1 MQADAFLIDEYVS
14 QHTTDDDEV
23 LRELYRYVHLHKLNP
38 RMAAGP
44 VQGKLL
50 EFLCGM
56 LKPKKVLEIGTF
68 CGYSAI
74 CMAKAL
80 PEYGHLT
87 TIEADHECEDVIRNF
102 VEKAGLTSK
111 ITLLMGDAKQIIPT
125 LNGDFDLVFID
136 ADKISYPY
144 YYEQVLPKVKSG
156 GFILADNVLWDGKVL
171 DGAAKEKDT
180 QALQRFNDMVNS
192 DDRVDNV
199 LLPLRDGLMVIRKK

>member
-1 MQADAFLIDEYVS
+1 MQNNLSIINDYTEL
-14 QHTTDDDEV
+14 HTTDDDEV

-38 RMAAGP
+38 RMATGP

-50 EFLCGM
+50 EFVCDM

-80 PEYGHLT
+80 PEDGHLT
-87 TIEADHECEDVIRNF
+87 TIEADPECEDVIRNF
-102 VEKAGLTSK
+102 IEKAGLSSK

-125 LNGDFDLVFID
+125 LDGDFDLVFID

-144 YYEQVLPKVKSG
+144 YYEQILPKVKSG

-171 DGAAKEKDT
+171 DENTKEKDT
-180 QALQRFNDMVNS
+180 QALQRFNDLVQADN
-192 DDRVDNV
+192 RVENV
-199 LLPLRDGLMVIRKK
+199 LLPMRDGLMMIRKL

>member
-1 MQADAFLIDEYVS
+1 MQNNLSIINDYTEL
-14 QHTTDDDEV
+14 HTTDDDEV

-50 EFLCGM
+50 EFVCSM

-80 PEYGHLT
+80 PEDGHLT
-87 TIEADHECEDVIRNF
+87 TIEADPECEDVIRKF
-102 VEKAGLTSK
+102 VDKAGLTEK

-125 LNGDFDLVFID
+125 LDDVFDLVFID
-136 ADKISYPY
+136 ADKVSYPY

-171 DGAAKEKDT
+171 DGAAREKDT

-192 DDRVDNV
+192 DDRVENV

>member
-1 MQADAFLIDEYVS
+1 MQTDPTILNDYVES
-14 QHTTDDDEV
+14 HTTDDDEV

-50 EFLCGM
+50 EFVCAM
-56 LKPKKVLEIGTF
+56 LKPKKVLEVGTF

-80 PEYGHLT
+80 LEGGHLT
-87 TIEADHECEDVIRNF
+87 TIEADPECEDVIRKF
-102 VEKAGLTSK
+102 VEKASLTEK
-111 ITLLMGDAKQIIPT
+111 ITLLMGDAKHIIPT
-125 LNGDFDLVFID
+125 LSGYFDLVFID
-136 ADKISYPY
+136 ADKVSYSY
-144 YYEQVLPKVKSG
+144 YYEQALPKVKSG

-171 DGAAKEKDT
+171 DGAAREKDT

>member
-1 MQADAFLIDEYVS
+1 MQADAFLIDEYAS
-14 QHTTDDDEV
+14 QHTSDDDAV

-50 EFLCGM
+50 EFVCAM
-56 LKPKKVLEIGTF
+56 LKPKRVLEIGTF

-80 PEYGHLT
+80 PAGGHLT
-87 TIEADHECEDVIRNF
+87 TIEADPECEDVIKNF
-102 VEKAGLTSK
+102 VEKAGLSDRV
-111 ITLLMGDAKQIIPT
+111 TLIMGDAKQVIGT
-125 LNGDFDLVFID
+125 LDGDFDLVFID
-136 ADKISYPY
+136 ADKVSYPY

-156 GFILADNVLWDGKVL
+156 GFIMADNVLWDGKVL
-171 DGAAKEKDT
+171 DASAKEKDT

-192 DDRVDNV
+192 DDRVENV

>member
-1 MQADAFLIDEYVS
+1 MQADAFLIDEYAS

-50 EFLCGM
+50 EFICAM
-56 LKPKKVLEIGTF
+56 LKPRKVLEVGTF

-80 PEYGHLT
+80 PEDGHLT
-87 TIEADHECEDVIRNF
+87 TIEADPECEDVIRKF
-102 VEKAGLTSK
+102 VEKASLTEK
-111 ITLLMGDAKQIIPT
+111 ITLMTGDAKLIIPT
-125 LNGDFDLVFID
+125 LSSYFDLIFID
-136 ADKISYPY
+136 ADKVSYPY
-144 YYEQVLPKVKSG
+144 YFEQVLPKVKSG

-192 DDRVDNV
+192 DDRVENV
-199 LLPLRDGLMVIRKK
+199 LLPLRDGLMVIRKL

>member
-1 MQADAFLIDEYVS
+1 MQADAFLIDEYAS

-50 EFLCGM
+50 EFICAM
-56 LKPKKVLEIGTF
+56 LKPKKVLEVGTF

-80 PEYGHLT
+80 PEDGHLT
-87 TIEADHECEDVIRNF
+87 TIEADPECEDVIRKF
-102 VEKAGLTSK
+102 VEKASLTEK
-111 ITLLMGDAKQIIPT
+111 ITLMMGDAKQIIPT
-125 LNGDFDLVFID
+125 LDDVFDLVFID
-136 ADKISYPY
+136 ADKVSYPY
-144 YYEQVLPKVKSG
+144 YYEQALPKVKSG

-171 DGAAKEKDT
+171 DGAAREKDT

-192 DDRVDNV
+192 DDRVENV
-199 LLPLRDGLMVIRKK
+199 LLPLRDGLMVIRKR

>member
-1 MQADAFLIDEYVS
+1 MQTDSTILNDYVES
-14 QHTTDDDEV
+14 HTTDDDGV

-50 EFLCGM
+50 EFVCAM
-56 LKPKKVLEIGTF
+56 LKPKKVLEVGTF

-80 PEYGHLT
+80 LEGGHLT
-87 TIEADHECEDVIRNF
+87 TIEADPECEDVIRSF
-102 VEKAGLTSK
+102 VEKASLTDK
-111 ITLLMGDAKQIIPT
+111 ITLMMGDAKLIIPT
-125 LNGDFDLVFID
+125 LDDVFDLVFID
-136 ADKISYPY
+136 ADKVSYPY

-192 DDRVDNV
+192 DDRVENV
-199 LLPLRDGLMVIRKK
+199 LLPLRDGVMVIRKK